1 MDILYVTI
9 GILPN
14 GYSMIVVQTIYVA
27 LKPIEIGLIIHKKE
41 ETPKTSRP
49 TLFQVGYYNKA
60 NKNWK
65 NRSKMPIFK

>member
-27 LKPIEIGLIIHKKE
+27 FKPIEIGLIIHKKE
-41 ETPKTSRP
+41 TPTTSRP
-49 TLFQVGYYNKA
+49 TLLQVGYYNKA
-60 NKNWK
+60 HKNWK
-65 NRSKMPIFK
+65 LFKNANF